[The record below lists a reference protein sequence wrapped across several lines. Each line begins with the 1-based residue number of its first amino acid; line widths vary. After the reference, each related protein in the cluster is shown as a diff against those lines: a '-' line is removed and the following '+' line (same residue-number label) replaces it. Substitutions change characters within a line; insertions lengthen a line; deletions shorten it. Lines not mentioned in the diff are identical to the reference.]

1 MSRGRAAA
9 VLRRKFDSAFGWT
22 VSLAALV
29 TSAYVL
35 LNPFPGNGFG
45 QQLEFVAIMAPL
57 TWFMWMVGAHAV
69 VEVHDSGVLVVNW
82 FRRYWVPWASLAS
95 VEATREVTL
104 VTTSGERINVTVGA
118 FSAASTLRG
127 NRIQAEIRETIERH
141 RPSPPPEDSSGVRKQ
156 IDLAPWHFA
165 GVVAVLVVSAQL
177 GLWIA

>member
-1 MSRGRAAA
+1 MRRGRAAV
-9 VLRRKFDSAFGWT
+9 VLRRRFDSAFGWT

-57 TWFMWMVGAHAV
+57 IWFMWMVGAHAV

-82 FRRYWVPWASLAS
+82 FRRYWVPWAALES
-95 VEATREVTL
+95 VEATREVAL

-127 NRIQAEIRETIERH
+127 NRVQAEIREAIERH
-141 RPSPPPEDSSGVRKQ
+141 RPSPAPEGPSVVHKR
-156 IDLAPWHFA
+156 IDLAPLHFA
-165 GVVAVLVVSAQL
+165 AVVAILLAVALL
-177 GLWIA
+177 GLWLA